1 MVTIT
6 GAGFQP
12 GALLLVRGAPT
23 GTLASVSGDTLIA
36 QVRAA
41 VQAIASQG
49 SIGVGNPDG
58 TTAISATAP
67 IIVSS
72 SHATPSAEPTKN
84 GDNGKHKGTPTPAP

>member
-1 MVTIT
+1 MMTIT

-23 GTLASVSGDTLIA
+23 GKLASISGDTLIA

-49 SIGVGNPDG
+49 SIGVGNRDG
-58 TTAISATAP
+58 TAAISARVP

-72 SHATPSAEPTKN
+72 SHATPTAEPTKN
-84 GDNGKHKGTPTPAP
+84 GDNGKHKGTPAPAP